1 MAQNII
7 QVGSE
12 LDRAQ
17 QAMVAFTG
25 SAEDAAEVFEKVRE
39 IAAQSP
45 FQFKDL
51 EESAR
56 RLAAFGVEAK
66 QVPTWLKIIS
76 DQAAA
81 MGGSIET
88 VNNIITIFGR
98 VMNKDFVGAMD
109 LFRLLPANGVKV
121 MEALQAAVAK
131 SNHQITASQEDVKKA
146 LKEGTLDPMAA
157 LLTMLQAMQ
166 QQTAGAGARM
176 NDFAKIL
183 KNVGDAL
190 DHAKELLL
198 SEQGFGPALR
208 TLGQE
213 IQVALAP
220 IGALIKFLMD
230 LPEPMKVLIVNLV
243 AGTAAVIAFGG
254 AWKLFA
260 AIADPA

>member
-1 MAQNII
+1 MAANNIYIQVDFNSQAAQQNVNALNTAIANTGPVAEKSSKQATAGLNSIKVSVTDTTRAFGELTAALAGLGIARMAQNII

-12 LDRAQ
+12 LARAQ

-131 SNHQITASQEDVKKA
+131 SNHQITASQEDVKK
-146 LKEGTLDPMAA
+146 
-157 LLTMLQAMQ
+157 
-166 QQTAGAGARM
+166 
-176 NDFAKIL
+176 
-183 KNVGDAL
+183 
-190 DHAKELLL
+190 
-198 SEQGFGPALR
+198 
-208 TLGQE
+208 
-213 IQVALAP
+213 
-220 IGALIKFLMD
+220 
-230 LPEPMKVLIVNLV
+230 
-243 AGTAAVIAFGG
+243 
-254 AWKLFA
+254 
-260 AIADPA
+260 